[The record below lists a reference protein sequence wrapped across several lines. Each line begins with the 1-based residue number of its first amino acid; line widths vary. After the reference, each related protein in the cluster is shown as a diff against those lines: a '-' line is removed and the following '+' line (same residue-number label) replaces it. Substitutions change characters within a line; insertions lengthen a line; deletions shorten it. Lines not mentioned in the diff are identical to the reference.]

1 MSPADSAEQPAASLL
16 FFAYNHEAFVEQAL
30 LSALRQDVGPF
41 ELVVVDDASTDRTR
55 AIMEAILAR
64 ETPLGVTVRRL
75 YKDTNAGLMAA
86 VNDAMAMA
94 TGEIFMLMAG
104 DDVSLPC
111 RFARTLGIFTEYPSV
126 QLVYGECQRIDESG
140 RPYGPPSAGKERR
153 FFSYDHFRLTR
164 IYAES
169 SPFGA
174 SAAYRRRLFD
184 IFGPMITGDHGEDNC
199 YWIRALLLGEIC
211 WDPAVLMHWRQHSGN
226 LSNFKTQLN
235 DHEWRRR
242 HLDWME
248 KHAGI
253 SRQWLKDVSVAED
266 AGLVSWFRARRVTLA
281 ALRED
286 RTWALMASSLRCAP
300 WGEWL
305 PRALRLLLVGR
316 FSTAIK
322 ELLVRIS
329 HQRRERK
336 WQFWAK
342 LKSNPES

>member
-1 MSPADSAEQPAASLL
+1 MLSTDPVARPAASLL
-16 FFAYNHEAFVEQAL
+16 FFAYNHEAFVEEAL
-30 LSALRQDVGPF
+30 LSALRQDVGSF

-55 AIMEAILAR
+55 AIMEMVLAR
-64 ETPLGVTVRRL
+64 ETPSGVMVRRL

-86 VNDAMAMA
+86 VNDAMALA
-94 TGEIFMLMAG
+94 TGEIFVLMAG

-111 RFARTLGIFTEYPSV
+111 RFARSLSIFAEYPSV

-140 RPYGPPSAGKERR
+140 RAYGPPSEGKVRR
-153 FFSYDHFRLTR
+153 FFSYDHCRLTR

-184 IFGPMITGDHGEDNC
+184 IFGPLIAGDHGEDNC

-211 WDPAVLMHWRQHSGN
+211 WDPAVYMHWRQHAGN
-226 LSNFKTQLN
+226 LSNFTSQLA
-235 DHEWRRR
+235 DEVWRRR
-242 HLDWME
+242 HLEWME

-253 SRQWLKDVSVAED
+253 SRQWLKDVSVAES
-266 AGLVSWFRARRVTLA
+266 ASLISWLRARRVAFA

-286 RTWALMASSLRCAP
+286 RTWALMVSSLRCDP

-322 ELLVRIS
+322 ELRVRIS

-342 LKSNPES
+342 LKSNPAA